1 MEKENIWNNITRRI
15 AGEGSAED
23 HEKVDEWI
31 ENSSSNKKT
40 YNILTQ
46 LWNFKAISS
55 NSSLSLYDLIKRRI
69 SVFQHQPPKSF
80 YNTTVFRIAAIIIVI
95 LLSNFMVYFINEKSQ
110 NQEVSAWQEIVV
122 PRGNRMKMVLPDST
136 VVWLNNETVLK
147 YASNFSDD
155 RSVELSGEAYFNVK
169 HDPTHPFVVNVG
181 KQQIKVLGTKFSV
194 NAYPEDNIIET
205 SLISGSVKFETSSE
219 SSKSKSYLLEPGNTL
234 TFNKISN
241 KLTLQKIQSAY
252 YEYWENGMY
261 SFKDESFESLSYK
274 IKRIFNVEIVFEDQ
288 KLKSKTFTGTI
299 GINDNIFIFMEA
311 IKRTAAEPIEY
322 KFNKNIIYVKYKRSK
337 D

>member
-15 AGEGSAED
+15 AGEGSSD
-23 HEKVDEWI
+23 DQKKVDDWI

-40 YNILTQ
+40 YTILTQ
-46 LWNFKAISS
+46 LWNFKTTTG
-55 NSSLSLYDLIKRRI
+55 NVHTSLFESIKRRI
-69 SVFQHQPPKSF
+69 AVFQHQPPKSF
-80 YNTTVFRIAAIIIVI
+80 YNTTAFRAAAIVVVI
-95 LLSNFMVYFINEKSQ
+95 LISNFMVYFFSGKLQPE
-110 NQEVSAWQEIVV
+110 EVAAWQEIVV

-136 VVWLNNETVLK
+136 VVWLNNETKLK
-147 YASNFSDD
+147 YATGFSEN

-169 HDPTHPFVVNVG
+169 HDPAHPFVVNIG

-194 NAYPEDNIIET
+194 NAYPDDNLIET
-205 SLISGSVKFETSSE
+205 SLISGSVEFKSSPDR
-219 SSKSKSYLLEPGNTL
+219 SSDSYLLEPGNTL
-234 TFNKISN
+234 IFNKN
-241 KLTLQKIQSAY
+241 NNTLALEKIQTAY
-252 YEYWENGMY
+252 YQYWENGMY

-274 IKRIFNVEIVFEDQ
+274 IKRIFNIEIVFEDQ

-311 IKRTAAEPIEY
+311 IRRTAVEPIEY
-322 KFNKNIIYVKYKRSK
+322 KFNKNIIYVKYKRSR